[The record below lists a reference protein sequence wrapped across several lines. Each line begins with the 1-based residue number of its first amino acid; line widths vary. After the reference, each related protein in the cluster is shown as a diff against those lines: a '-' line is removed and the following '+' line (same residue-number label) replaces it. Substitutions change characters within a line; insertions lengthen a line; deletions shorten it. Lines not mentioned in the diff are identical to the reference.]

1 MARGHRIARVARKQ
15 SSEKVVTFKTVRLR
29 LFLFDCA
36 QLVQELGEDTTDA
49 PHVDRLPVLLV
60 KDADLWSSVPA

>member
-15 SSEKVVTFKTVRLR
+15 RSEKVVTFKTVRLR
-29 LFLFDCA
+29 IFLFDCA
-36 QLVQELGEDTTDA
+36 QLVQELDKDTTDT
-49 PHVDRLPVLLV
+49 PHVDRLPILLV